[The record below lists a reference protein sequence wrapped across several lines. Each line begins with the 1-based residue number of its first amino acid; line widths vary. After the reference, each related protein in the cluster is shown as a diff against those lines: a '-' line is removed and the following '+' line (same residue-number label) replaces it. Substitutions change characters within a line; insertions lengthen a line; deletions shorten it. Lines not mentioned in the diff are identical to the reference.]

1 MPNYQPSLL
10 ELLIPHLPPQKFK
23 MDKQIL
29 PSYDIDFKPT
39 QHLLIWTTTKIMH

>member
-23 MDKQIL
+23 IDKQIL
-29 PSYDIDFKPT
+29 RSYDIDFKPT
-39 QHLLIWTTTKIMH
+39 QHLGTHLE